1 MHPKEKPFGS
11 ALEQLNYDKIMKK
24 RQKEESNRKQKT
36 AAGNLEQV
44 MSDFP
49 EIKEMVNIRF
59 GEDYLPDPFN
69 KDPNQASR
77 KISKKSPAL
86 KKIEHSYTKDVKKQI
101 SNTKAQGMEK
111 VRNSAMM
118 TFQNTGKNKYDF
130 AADAWL
136 AERQNEYVNYTTG

>member
-1 MHPKEKPFGS
+1 MVNREKDETFTLPPIKYPSMHPKEKPFGS

-59 GEDYLPDPFN
+59 GEDYLPDPFD

-77 KISKKSPAL
+77 KISKKSPA
-86 KKIEHSYTKDVKKQI
+86 
-101 SNTKAQGMEK
+101 
-111 VRNSAMM
+111 
-118 TFQNTGKNKYDF
+118 
-130 AADAWL
+130 
-136 AERQNEYVNYTTG
+136 